1 MRSIPF
7 VKLQGSGND
16 FVLLEPNSRSR
27 IPMSKPFI
35 EKICDRRFGVGAD
48 GVLLMEASQK
58 ADVRMRI
65 FNADG
70 SEAEM
75 CGNGARC
82 LALYF
87 FHASGRKA
95 FSIETGA
102 GLLAAGITEDG
113 IKIRMTDPKDI
124 RLDLCVKAAGKEY
137 DVDFVDT
144 GVPHAVIEVPDVAKV
159 PVARLGRLLRFH
171 DIFSPAGTN
180 VDFIQRQADGSV
192 NIRTYERG
200 VEDETLACG
209 TGSVAAAVISVINHE
224 GCGTKPHMKHR
235 VCVKTKSGEVLRVY
249 FTMSKKKIFD
259 VWLEG
264 QARVVFRGKYLSE

>member
-1 MRSIPF
+1 MRGISF

-16 FVLLEPNSRSR
+16 FVLLEQRSRSR
-27 IPMSKPFI
+27 LQMSKPFI

-48 GVLLMEASQK
+48 GVLLAEASKK

-82 LALYF
+82 LALYYF
-87 FHASGRKA
+87 NTTGRKA

-102 GLLAAGITEDG
+102 GLLAARITENG
-113 IKIRMTDPKDI
+113 IKIRMTDPTDI
-124 RLDLCVKAAGKEY
+124 RLDLCVKAAGREY
-137 DVDFVDT
+137 NVDFVDT
-144 GVPHAVIEVPDVAKV
+144 GVPHAVIEVQDTVQV
-159 PVARLGRLLRFH
+159 PVARIGRLLRYH
-171 DIFSPAGTN
+171 NVFSPAGTN

-192 NIRTYERG
+192 CIRTYERG

-209 TGSVAAAVISVINHE
+209 TGSVAAALISVINHE

-264 QARVVFRGKYLSE
+264 LASVVFKGKYFL

>member
-1 MRSIPF
+1 
-7 VKLQGSGND
+7 
-16 FVLLEPNSRSR
+16 
-27 IPMSKPFI
+27 MSQPFI
-35 EKICDRRFGVGAD
+35 KKICDRRFGIGAD

-82 LALYF
+82 TALHF
-87 FHASGRKA
+87 FNTTGRKA

-102 GLLAAGITEDG
+102 GLLAAAITEDG
-113 IKIRMTDPKDI
+113 IKIRMTDPKDV
-124 RLDLCVKAAGKEY
+124 RLDLCVKVAGKEY
-137 DVDFVDT
+137 NVDFVDT

-159 PVARLGRLLRFH
+159 PVVRLGRLLRFH
-171 DIFSPAGTN
+171 DFFSPAGTN
-180 VDFIQRQADGSV
+180 VDFIQRQEDGSV
-192 NIRTYERG
+192 FIRTYERG

-259 VWLEG
+259 IWLEG
-264 QARVVFRGKYLSE
+264 LATVVFKGKYFF

>member
-1 MRSIPF
+1 
-7 VKLQGSGND
+7 
-16 FVLLEPNSRSR
+16 
-27 IPMSKPFI
+27 MSQPFI
-35 EKICDRRFGVGAD
+35 KKICDRRFGIGAD
-48 GVLLMEASQK
+48 GVLLMETSQK

-82 LALYF
+82 TALHF
-87 FHASGRKA
+87 FNTTGRKA

-102 GLLAAGITEDG
+102 GLLAAAITEDG
-113 IKIRMTDPKDI
+113 IKIRMTDPKDV
-124 RLDLCVKAAGKEY
+124 RLDLCVKVAGKEY
-137 DVDFVDT
+137 NVDFVDT

-159 PVARLGRLLRFH
+159 PVVRLGRLLRFH
-171 DIFSPAGTN
+171 DFFSPAGTN
-180 VDFIQRQADGSV
+180 VDFIQRQEDGSV
-192 NIRTYERG
+192 FIRTYERG

-259 VWLEG
+259 IWLEG
-264 QARVVFRGKYLSE
+264 LATVVFKGKYFF